1 MKVIV
6 ESGFGKRVNPLFE
19 EQKVKAPE
27 VLWRKIPWFCSGGDP
42 FCNYN
47 FCYLP

>member
-27 VLWRKIPWFCSGGDP
+27 VL
-42 FCNYN
+42 
-47 FCYLP
+47 